1 MLIHAVSRH
10 ASTFVHGLAADECR
24 QIVSRICRRRALEL
38 LQVPRELDFGLGVL
52 VAVENIER
60 RAFVRGVW
68 HGSSVVVGVVVA
80 RAWVIVRMR
89 RERSLPRQHLRLAGR
104 GSRVRRVRVYIY
116 L

>member
-1 MLIHAVSRH
+1 
-10 ASTFVHGLAADECR
+10 
-24 QIVSRICRRRALEL
+24 
-38 LQVPRELDFGLGVL
+38 